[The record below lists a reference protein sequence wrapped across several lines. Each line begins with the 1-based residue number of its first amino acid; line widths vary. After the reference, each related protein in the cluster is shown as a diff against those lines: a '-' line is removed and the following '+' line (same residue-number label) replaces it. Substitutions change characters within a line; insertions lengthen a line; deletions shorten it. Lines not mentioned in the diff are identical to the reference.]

1 MIIFWIDDAWYSTK
15 YRWPLISFTYLIYHR
30 CYDGFFGNNV
40 IFVCKKKISSC
51 QLFFGQALVP
61 NRLDWSAFD
70 AVLPGFHLSLVIFG
84 LGAMQYLCQ
93 HYNQCNAIL
102 ALHQNTLQEEEA
114 RGKNLER
121 RDCHK
126 ASESTLFVCVW
137 TQLRSRAIL
146 MSAVQCYTAQCSAI
160 RVAEVWS
167 ILHCAALNY
176 SVATAAWGK
185 NLQRSDCHK
194 ASVCR

>member
-1 MIIFWIDDAWYSTK
+1 MPWWLFDGTMWY
-15 YRWPLISFTYLIYHR
+15 YF
-30 CYDGFFGNNV
+30 
-40 IFVCKKKISSC
+40 CKKNISYC

-61 NRLDWSAFD
+61 NSLDWSAFD

-167 ILHCAALNY
+167 ILHCSALNY

>member
-1 MIIFWIDDAWYSTK
+1 MIIFWIDDAWYSTN
-15 YRWPLISFTYLIYHR
+15 YRWPFISFTYLIYHR

-40 IFVCKKKISSC
+40 IFLSAKRKYLPVSFSLAKL
-51 QLFFGQALVP
+51 LFQT
-61 NRLDWSAFD
+61 
-70 AVLPGFHLSLVIFG
+70 VLIDQHSMQFCLCFHLSLVIFG

-126 ASESTLFVCVW
+126 ASASTLFVCV
-137 TQLRSRAIL
+137 
-146 MSAVQCYTAQCSAI
+146 
-160 RVAEVWS
+160 
-167 ILHCAALNY
+167 
-176 SVATAAWGK
+176 
-185 NLQRSDCHK
+185 
-194 ASVCR
+194 